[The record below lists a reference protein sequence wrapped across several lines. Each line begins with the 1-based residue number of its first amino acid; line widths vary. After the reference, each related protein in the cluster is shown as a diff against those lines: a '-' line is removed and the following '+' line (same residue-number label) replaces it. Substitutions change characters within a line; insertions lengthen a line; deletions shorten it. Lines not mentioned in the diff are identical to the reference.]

1 MKNKIELKKYIIGVL
16 ILTGIFCTFAGVLH
30 YFEYVSYQRAYNEAL
45 AGILVHLKEKYP
57 DVSEG
62 ELMQILN
69 GTVESLGHEESAY
82 EAEHMLSSYG
92 IDLQKDAVVKKN
104 QMLSIGFFFGWI
116 LFVMLAA
123 GGICHLFLR
132 YNKKKDREIAAITR
146 YIEEINRKNYTL
158 KLDDMSEDEL
168 SMLKTEIY
176 KTTIMLKEAAE
187 NSKKDKEN
195 LKDALAD
202 ISHQMKTPLTSILV
216 VLDNLIDDPDMDPA
230 VRQDFILVVKREIGH
245 IQFLVQALLKMTKLD
260 AGTVSFIRE
269 EVPLK
274 DICEEAVRNVDVL
287 CDLKNVE
294 IKRNYCNDYTEV
306 PAPWVQSGE
315 NRGEKLSVQKK
326 DGKAENDRIFC
337 DLHWQTEAVTNI
349 LKNCVEHAPEGSSVW
364 IETEKNQVYGSI
376 RITDFGP
383 GIEEEDQKHLFERF
397 YRGKNASKD
406 GVGIGLSLAKSIV
419 EQDEGRIFV
428 ESSSEKTV
436 FEMKYFI

>member
-176 KTTIMLKEAAE
+176 KTTVMLKEAAQ

-216 VLDNLIDDPDMDPA
+216 ILDNLIDDPDMEPE
-230 VRQDFILVVKREIGH
+230 VRQDFILDVKREIGH

-260 AGTVSFIRE
+260 AGTVSFMRE
-269 EVPLK
+269 WISLK
-274 DICEEAVRNVDVL
+274 DICEGAVQNVDVL
-287 CDLKNVE
+287 CDLRNVKIE
-294 IKRNYCNDYTEV
+294 KRYYHSQAAGSNIY
-306 PAPWVQSGE
+306 G
-315 NRGEKLSVQKK
+315 
-326 DGKAENDRIFC
+326 

-376 RITDFGP
+376 KITDFGP

-428 ESSSEKTV
+428 DSSNEKTV
-436 FEMKYFI
+436 FEVKYFF